1 MPTDNRKNLERAALI
16 GCTLQQLKKLNVQ
29 FLNIK
34 YRCGR
39 LKGYENTQFKLGTFD
54 AFIEWIADQGGYKT
68 SPHGHAYHV
77 SRIRDQGDYEYGNIR
92 WCSHQENLREIAH
105 FWLVT
110 DIKTSR
116 QELFQ
121 GNLADKLKELFNVEA
136 TSGAYTASKTG
147 NLYLGRF
154 KIDRLEI

>member
-1 MPTDNRKNLERAALI
+1 MPYYSKNAERAALI

-39 LKGYENTQFKLGTFD
+39 LKGYETCQFKLGTFD
-54 AFIEWIADQGGYKT
+54 DFIEWIASQGGYKT
-68 SPHGHAYHV
+68 SPHGHTYHV
-77 SRIRDQGDYEYGNIR
+77 SRIRDQGDYEYSNIR
-92 WCSHQENLREIAH
+92 FCSHAENLRETAH

-121 GNLADKLKELFNVEA
+121 GNLGIKLTELFGITC
-136 TSGAYTASKTG
+136 TSSGGYKAAESG
-147 NLYLGRF
+147 RLYLGRF
-154 KIDRLEI
+154 KINKLEI

>member
-1 MPTDNRKNLERAALI
+1 MPTQKTLDRAAKI
-16 GCTLQQLKKLNVQ
+16 NCTVKQLQGVYAQYK
-29 FLNIK
+29 NIK
-34 YRCGR
+34 YRCG
-39 LKGYENTQFKLGTFD
+39 KGRYNNAKFLLGTFD
-54 AFIEWIADQGGYKT
+54 DFIEWIAAQGGFRT

-77 SRIRDQGDYEYGNIR
+77 SRIRDQGDYEYSNIR
-92 WCSHQENLREIAH
+92 FCSHAENLRETAH

-110 DIKTSR
+110 DLKTSR

-154 KIDRLEI
+154 KINKLEI

>member
-39 LKGYENTQFKLGTFD
+39 LKGYENTKFKLGTFD
-54 AFIEWIADQGGYKT
+54 DFINWIDSQGGYKT

-77 SRIRDQGDYEYGNIR
+77 SRIRDQGDYAYNNIR
-92 WCSHQENLREIAH
+92 WCSHQENLKETAH

-110 DIKTSR
+110 DLLTSR

-121 GNLADKLKELFNVEA
+121 GNLADKLKELFDV
-136 TSGAYTASKTG
+136 SGYGAYKAAESG
-147 NLYLGRF
+147 RLYKNRF
-154 KIDRLEI
+154 KIDKLSI